1 MLACIGR
8 LKISR
13 DYAVPFSFELEVPSI
28 GQKRLKEEHFCGAE
42 SNGLNDGA
50 PGTGTRTAHIRT
62 KKTRRK
68 NNGPFVTGE
77 GVGKE
82 E

>member
-42 SNGLNDGA
+42 SDGLNDGA
-50 PGTGTRTAHIRT
+50 RRAPARALRT
-62 KKTRRK
+62 KKNKTK
-68 NNGPFVTGE
+68 DKWTVVTGE